1 MFLVDLG
8 SCNLWNFES
17 VSSSSHKCLGLVWCP
32 APSMSN
38 LDAALE
44 QQSNAAKTKLK
55 ERAGKTRLVADSS
68 TGVRDIQNVLRNF
81 FAYKESTDML

>member
-1 MFLVDLG
+1 
-8 SCNLWNFES
+8 
-17 VSSSSHKCLGLVWCP
+17 
-32 APSMSN
+32 MSN

-81 FAYKESTDML
+81 LAYKESTDML